1 MKACRLT
8 LTDVHKRFNRRA
20 IFQKVAV
27 DLKGPGSVAVVG
39 RNGSGKSTLA
49 KIVAGVLSPTSG
61 IVRLEVDG
69 AEIPRVERYRH
80 LGFVSPYLTLYDE
93 FTATENVTMLEA
105 MRSGVTPGEAE
116 VGALLE
122 SMGLEARKNDRVG
135 TFSSGMK
142 QRVKYAVALVHR
154 PPLLILDEPTANLD
168 SDGIEFVRQV
178 AMRQKNEGILLVATN
193 DQDEADWCERRIE
206 LGKGT

>member
-8 LTDVHKRFNRRA
+8 LTGVHKRFNRRT
-20 IFQKVAV
+20 IFQRVAM
-27 DLKGPGSVAVVG
+27 DLTGPGSVAIVG

-61 IVRLEVDG
+61 SVRLEVEG
-69 AEIPRVERYRH
+69 LEIPRVDRYRY

-93 FTATENVTMLEA
+93 FTASENVTMLEA
-105 MRSGVTPGEAE
+105 MRSGVTPGAAVVNE
-116 VGALLE
+116 LLE
-122 SMGLEARKNDRVG
+122 SMGLLARKNDRVG

-168 SDGIEFVRQV
+168 SDGVAFVRQI
-178 AMRQKNEGILLVATN
+178 AERQKRDGILLVATN
-193 DQDEADWCERRIE
+193 DQDEAEWCEHRIE
-206 LGKGT
+206 LGTGA